1 MAVKENEGER
11 KQTKDNGVFL
21 RFGDDG
27 AAMKAKLYRALTMG
41 RKSRYRTAATSRI
54 IESDDSIGGS
64 RLKVA
69 ERLVQQSRSAPR
81 RRSAALISEGTAA
94 HPNAQII
101 PEINPDAGPIHI
113 QVGDG
118 SAAAC
123 EGDGGRVG
131 GAGGKSDVGSAAAG
145 NSGIHRS
152 DVFVVGAG
160 KQGRKRDVL
169 IAGFSAGVEVAVVVQ
184 NSPSIAAAVVGVAG
198 GGVADA
204 PKLVGG
210 GRAAKHPERLVG
222 VVLALVDV
230 DVQLRVRYPPPPP
243 QMQATAANKDKL
255 RFLLICCFIN
265 TSQKFLCF

>member
-1 MAVKENEGER
+1 
-11 KQTKDNGVFL
+11 
-21 RFGDDG
+21 
-27 AAMKAKLYRALTMG
+27 MKAKLHRALTIG
-41 RKSRYRTAATSRI
+41 RKSRYRTATTSRI
-54 IESDDSIGGS
+54 TESDDSIGGS

-101 PEINPDAGPIHI
+101 PEIKPDAGPIHI

-123 EGDGGRVG
+123 EGDGGGVG
-131 GAGGKSDVGSAAAG
+131 DAGGKSDVGSAAAG

-152 DVFVVGAG
+152 DIFGVGAG
-160 KQGRKRDVL
+160 KQGRKRDVS
-169 IAGFSAGVEVAVVVQ
+169 IAGFGAGVEVAVVFH

-204 PKLVGG
+204 PKLRGG
-210 GRAAKHPERLVG
+210 SCSGEDPKSLVVG

-230 DVQLRVRYPPPPP
+230 DVQLRLALFQRNQSKQGRGYEDAEC
-243 QMQATAANKDKL
+243 QMFKTAGGGGGGGGGGAI
-255 RFLLICCFIN
+255 FMIHGG
-265 TSQKFLCF
+265 Q